1 MSAPETSHVRLQRM
15 APEQARD
22 ARARAWAYVFR
33 RHEMKKATRPGSPD
47 DGEESKNASTATP
60 QYNR

>member
-1 MSAPETSHVRLQRM
+1 MSAPETTHVRLQRI

-33 RHEMKKATRPGSPD
+33 RHELKKAARPGSPD
-47 DGEESKNASTATP
+47 DGEGSKNASTAAS